1 MSLFQRSIADSDI
14 DGQPARKRKTPS
26 PVVSPSHPAVGR
38 PSSSPPVRPVK
49 KTARPVKK
57 KASSITDDID
67 SSEQQPVP
75 SSPPPPKPL
84 VKKTSKPAKKKAAA
98 SADSQLL
105 RKSPRQKKPNSREV
119 LAAKMKIGASI
130 IPGAATVEPVS

>member
-1 MSLFQRSIADSDI
+1 MFQHSIADDSDI

-26 PVVSPSHPAVGR
+26 PVISPSRPAVGR
-38 PSSSPPVRPVK
+38 SSSSPPVRPVK

-57 KASSITDDID
+57 KPITDGVDCN
-67 SSEQQPVP
+67 EQQPVP
-75 SSPPPPKPL
+75 SSPPKPL

-105 RKSPRQKKPNSREV
+105 RRSPRQKKPNSREV

-130 IPGAATVEPVS
+130 IPGAVTVEPVG